1 MPFTRAGT
9 RPSAVTPLALLV
21 AMVVTAACATGD
33 AERSRRSA
41 EVADLHGQFAEAKKN
56 QDAASRERARLAEQV
71 KAIDA
76 QQAFVLVETKAV
88 RQELDQLQREVGQ
101 LASALRELR
110 LAVED
115 LERRAAAPP
124 AASPAVA
131 AKPGSGGAREASPEK
146 LYASAMASFRSE
158 DYAPAVLEFSE
169 LVDRFPQHPLAS
181 NSQYWIGEASYR
193 QRDFRQALVEFQK
206 LVDGYP
212 QSAQMPEALLKLG
225 LCHRALKDTAA
236 ARESFERVMKS
247 YPGTNAAS
255 QARALLSQLGAQG
268 RSAR

>member
-1 MPFTRAGT
+1 MQSTRAGI
-9 RPSAVTPLALLV
+9 RPSAVTSLALLV
-21 AMVVTAACATGD
+21 AMMATAGCASGD

-41 EVADLHGQFAEAKKN
+41 EVADLHGQFAEVKKN

-88 RQELDQLQREVGQ
+88 RQELDQLQKEVGQ

-115 LERRAAAPP
+115 VERKAAVP
-124 AASPAVA
+124 PAVA
-131 AKPGSGGAREASPEK
+131 AKPGSGGAPEASAEK
-146 LYASAMASFRSE
+146 RYASAMASFRSE
-158 DYAPAVLEFSE
+158 ELGQAVVEFTE
-169 LVDRFPQHPLAS
+169 IVDRFPQHPLAS
-181 NSQYWIGEASYR
+181 NSQFWIGEVAYR

-206 LVDGYP
+206 VVDGYAQSP
-212 QSAQMPEALLKLG
+212 QVPEALLKLG

-236 ARESFERVMKS
+236 ARESFERVVKN

-255 QARALLSQLGAQG
+255 QARTLLSQLGGQG
-268 RSAR
+268 RGAR

>member
-1 MPFTRAGT
+1 MQSTHAGT
-9 RPSAVTPLALLV
+9 RPCAITSLALLV
-21 AMVVTAACATGD
+21 AMMVTTACATGD
-33 AERSRRSA
+33 AERARRSA
-41 EVADLHGQFAEAKKN
+41 EVADLHGQFAEVKKN
-56 QDAASRERARLAEQV
+56 QDAAARERVRLAEQV

-88 RQELDQLQREVGQ
+88 RQELDQLQKEVGQ
-101 LASALRELR
+101 VASALHELR

-115 LERRAAAPP
+115 VERKATAPP
-124 AASPAVA
+124 AA
-131 AKPGSGGAREASPEK
+131 AKPGAGSALEASPEK

-158 DYAPAVLEFSE
+158 EHAQAVREFGE

-181 NSQYWIGEASYR
+181 NSQYWIGEVSYR

-206 LVDGYP
+206 VVDGYP
-212 QSAQMPEALLKLG
+212 QSAQVPEALLKLG

-236 ARESFERVMKS
+236 ARESFERVVKA

-255 QARALLSQLGAQG
+255 QARTLLSQLGGQG
-268 RSAR
+268 RGAR

>member
-9 RPSAVTPLALLV
+9 RPSAVISLALLV
-21 AMVVTAACATGD
+21 AVTAAAACASAD
-33 AERSRRSA
+33 AERARRSA
-41 EVADLHGQFAEAKKN
+41 ELADLHGQFAEVKKN
-56 QDAASRERARLAEQV
+56 QDGAARERARLAEHV

-76 QQAFVLVETKAV
+76 QQAFVLAEAKAV
-88 RQELDQLQREVGQ
+88 RQELDLLQKEVGQ
-101 LASALRELR
+101 VDAALRELR

-115 LERRAAAPP
+115 VERKADAAPAAA
-124 AASPAVA
+124 SAVA
-131 AKPGSGGAREASPEK
+131 AKPGSGSAREASPEK

-158 DYAPAVLEFSE
+158 EHGQAVLEFTE

-181 NSQYWIGEASYR
+181 TSQYWIGEASYR

-212 QSAQMPEALLKLG
+212 QSAQVPEALLKLG

-236 ARESFERVMKS
+236 ARESFERVVKS

-255 QARALLSQLGAQG
+255 QARTLLSQLGGQG
-268 RSAR
+268 RGAR

>member
-1 MPFTRAGT
+1 MQFTRAGT
-9 RPSAVTPLALLV
+9 RPSAVTSLTLLV
-21 AMVVTAACATGD
+21 AMMATAACASGD

-41 EVADLHGQFAEAKKN
+41 EVADLHGQFAEVKKS
-56 QDAASRERARLAEQV
+56 QDAAARERARLAEQV

-88 RQELDQLQREVGQ
+88 RQELDQLQKEVGQ
-101 LASALRELR
+101 VASGLRELR

-115 LERRAAAPP
+115 VERKAAAPP
-124 AASPAVA
+124 AASSAAA

-158 DYAPAVLEFSE
+158 EQAQAVLEFNE

-181 NSQYWIGEASYR
+181 NSQYWVGEVYYR
-193 QRDFRQALVEFQK
+193 QRDFGQALVEFQK

-212 QSAQMPEALLKLG
+212 QSAQVPEALLKLG

-236 ARESFERVMKS
+236 ARESFERVVKG

-255 QARALLSQLGAQG
+255 QARTLLSQLGGQG
-268 RSAR
+268 RGAR

>member
-1 MPFTRAGT
+1 MRVETPSERAA
-9 RPSAVTPLALLV
+9 RR
-21 AMVVTAACATGD
+21 
-33 AERSRRSA
+33 RSRICS
-41 EVADLHGQFAEAKKN
+41 GQFAEVKKN
-56 QDAASRERARLAEQV
+56 QDAASRERTRLAEQV

-76 QQAFVLVETKAV
+76 QQAFVLAETKAV
-88 RQELDQLQREVGQ
+88 RQELDQLQKEVGQ
-101 LASALRELR
+101 VGAALRELR

-115 LERRAAAPP
+115 VERKAAAAP
-124 AASPAVA
+124 AAVA
-131 AKPGSGGAREASPEK
+131 AKPGPGGALEASPEK

-158 DYAPAVLEFSE
+158 EHGQAVLEFSE

-181 NSQYWIGEASYR
+181 NSQYWIGEVYYR

-212 QSAQMPEALLKLG
+212 QSAQVPEALLKLG

-236 ARESFERVMKS
+236 ARESFERVVKS

-255 QARALLSQLGAQG
+255 QARTLLSQLGGQG
-268 RSAR
+268 RGAR

>member
-1 MPFTRAGT
+1 MQSTRAGT
-9 RPSAVTPLALLV
+9 RPSAVTSLALLV
-21 AMVVTAACATGD
+21 AMMATAACASGD
-33 AERSRRSA
+33 AERARRSA
-41 EVADLHGQFAEAKKN
+41 EVADLHGQFAEVKKN
-56 QDAASRERARLAEQV
+56 QDAASRERTRLAEQV

-88 RQELDQLQREVGQ
+88 RQELDQLQKEVGQ
-101 LASALRELR
+101 VASALRELR

-115 LERRAAAPP
+115 VERKAAAPP
-124 AASPAVA
+124 AA
-131 AKPGSGGAREASPEK
+131 AKPGSGGALEASPEK

-158 DYAPAVLEFSE
+158 EHGQAVREFSE

-181 NSQYWIGEASYR
+181 NSQYWIGEVYYR

-212 QSAQMPEALLKLG
+212 QSAQVPEALLKLG

-236 ARESFERVMKS
+236 ARESFERVVKG

-255 QARALLSQLGAQG
+255 QARTLLSQLGGQG
-268 RSAR
+268 RGAR

>member
-1 MPFTRAGT
+1 MMA
-9 RPSAVTPLALLV
+9 
-21 AMVVTAACATGD
+21 TAACASGD

-41 EVADLHGQFAEAKKN
+41 EVADLHGQFADVKKN

-88 RQELDQLQREVGQ
+88 RQELDQLQKEVGQ
-101 LASALRELR
+101 VASALRELS

-115 LERRAAAPP
+115 VERKAAA
-124 AASPAVA
+124 SSAVA
-131 AKPGSGGAREASPEK
+131 PKPGSEGAREASPEK

-158 DYAPAVLEFSE
+158 DYGQAVLEFRE

-181 NSQYWIGEASYR
+181 NSQYWVGEVYYR

-212 QSAQMPEALLKLG
+212 QSAQVPEALLKLG
-225 LCHRALKDTAA
+225 LCYRALKDTPA
-236 ARESFERVMKS
+236 ARESFERVVKA

-255 QARALLSQLGAQG
+255 QARTLLSQLGGQG
-268 RSAR
+268 RGAH

>member
-1 MPFTRAGT
+1 MQSTRAGS
-9 RPSAVTPLALLV
+9 RPSAVTSLALLV
-21 AMVVTAACATGD
+21 AMIATAACASGD
-33 AERSRRSA
+33 AERARRSA
-41 EVADLHGQFAEAKKN
+41 EIADLHGQFADVKKN
-56 QDAASRERARLAEQV
+56 QDAASRERTRLAEQV

-88 RQELDQLQREVGQ
+88 RQELDHLQKEVGQ
-101 LASALRELR
+101 VASALRELR

-115 LERRAAAPP
+115 VERKAAAP
-124 AASPAVA
+124 PAVA
-131 AKPGSGGAREASPEK
+131 AKPGSGGALEASPEK

-158 DYAPAVLEFSE
+158 ELGQAVVEFTE

-181 NSQYWIGEASYR
+181 NSQFWIGEVSYR

-206 LVDGYP
+206 VVDGYP
-212 QSAQMPEALLKLG
+212 QSPQVPEALLKLG

-236 ARESFERVMKS
+236 ARESFERVVKS

-255 QARALLSQLGAQG
+255 QARTLLTQLGGQG
-268 RSAR
+268 RGAR

>member
-1 MPFTRAGT
+1 MMA
-9 RPSAVTPLALLV
+9 
-21 AMVVTAACATGD
+21 TAACASGD

-41 EVADLHGQFAEAKKN
+41 EVADLHGQFAEVKKN

-88 RQELDQLQREVGQ
+88 RQELDQLQKEVGQ
-101 LASALRELR
+101 VASALRELR

-115 LERRAAAPP
+115 VERKAAA
-124 AASPAVA
+124 SSAVA
-131 AKPGSGGAREASPEK
+131 PKPGSEGAREASPEK

-158 DYAPAVLEFSE
+158 EHGQAVLEFRE

-181 NSQYWIGEASYR
+181 NSQYWVGEVSYR

-206 LVDGYP
+206 VVDGYP
-212 QSAQMPEALLKLG
+212 QSAQVPEALLKLG
-225 LCHRALKDTAA
+225 LCYRALKDTPA
-236 ARESFERVMKS
+236 ARESFERVVKA

-255 QARALLSQLGAQG
+255 QARTLLSQLGGQG
-268 RSAR
+268 RGAH

>member
-1 MPFTRAGT
+1 MMA
-9 RPSAVTPLALLV
+9 
-21 AMVVTAACATGD
+21 TAACASGD

-41 EVADLHGQFAEAKKN
+41 EVADLHGQFAEVKKN

-71 KAIDA
+71 KSIDA
-76 QQAFVLVETKAV
+76 QQAFLLAETKAG
-88 RQELDQLQREVGQ
+88 RQELDQLQKEVGQ
-101 LASALRELR
+101 VASALRELR

-115 LERRAAAPP
+115 VERKAAA
-124 AASPAVA
+124 SSAVA
-131 AKPGSGGAREASPEK
+131 PKRGSEGAREASPEK

-158 DYAPAVLEFSE
+158 EHGQAVLEFRE

-181 NSQYWIGEASYR
+181 NSQYWVGEVYYR

-212 QSAQMPEALLKLG
+212 QSAQVPEALLKLG
-225 LCHRALKDTAA
+225 LCYRALKDTPA
-236 ARESFERVMKS
+236 ARESFERVVKA

-255 QARALLSQLGAQG
+255 QARTLLSQLGGQG
-268 RSAR
+268 RGAR